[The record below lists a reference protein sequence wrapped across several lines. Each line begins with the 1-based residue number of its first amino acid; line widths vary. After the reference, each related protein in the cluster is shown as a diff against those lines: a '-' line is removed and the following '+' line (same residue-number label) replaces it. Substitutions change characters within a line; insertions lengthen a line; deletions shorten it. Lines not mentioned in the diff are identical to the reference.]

1 MGGQVGVW
9 VGRCV
14 GGWAGVCV
22 GGQVG
27 VWVGRWVCG
36 CEHGHTSI
44 RIPYV
49 CASLHITLHYPYSTV
64 LPYKFHVSAVQV
76 THIYMNVVWS

>member
-1 MGGQVGVW
+1 MWLIVSIHIGVC
-9 VGRCV
+9 RCV
-14 GGWAGVCV
+14 VGWC
-22 GGQVG
+22 
-27 VWVGRWVCG
+27 VCG
-36 CEHGHTSI
+36 CVCGCGHDHANI

-76 THIYMNVVWS
+76 THICMNGVWS